1 MHSFVNIMN
10 SRYSY
15 STRSI
20 KNNHFYLW
28 NDDYLC
34 LRYAWNNLNKCSH
47 RFRIRRD
54 CSRMKRLTLGI
65 EKYNL
70 NKCSHRFRIRRDSSR
85 MKRLTL
91 GIEKHNLM
99 NDWNRTM
106 FLCFNFADFWVWSV
120 VLCFFQLHKLSCLRI
135 TAYSLYLDNFGIC
148 QKCEN

>member
-34 LRYAWNNLNKCSH
+34 LRYAWNNL
-47 RFRIRRD
+47 D
-54 CSRMKRLTLGI
+54 
-65 EKYNL
+65 
-70 NKCSHRFRIRRDSSR
+70 KCSHRFRIRRDSSR

-120 VLCFFQLHKLSCLRI
+120 VLWFFSYTNSLGFVSLRSHCI
-135 TAYSLYLDNFGIC
+135 WIILEYVRSVNINESFID
-148 QKCEN
+148 

>member
-34 LRYAWNNLNKCSH
+34 LRYAWN
-47 RFRIRRD
+47 
-54 CSRMKRLTLGI
+54 
-65 EKYNL
+65 NL

-148 QKCEN
+148 QKCEKLTSHS